1 MKYLLNTYYVS
12 DTVLGDV
19 LSKIKKMVC
28 TSTGLTVS
36 PMQYLFKNVERS
48 LKRDSKY

>member
-19 LSKIKKMVC
+19 LSKIKKIWFVLPLDSQFPLC
-28 TSTGLTVS
+28 NT
-36 PMQYLFKNVERS
+36 YLKM
-48 LKRDSKY
+48 